1 LNVDV
6 VFLNVDLCM
15 DIKHIL
21 MFNLGEVMSVGVP
34 WTSIALTSL
43 LASQQ
48 FFVTGHQ
55 ATIAGIQWTAAFH
68 GFREDHTTV
77 WLPALLVSLNTFA
90 SHILCTLSLPLLI
103 YWPFTRGRWMA
114 NHHEKTVDE
123 DKGEFLL
130 NVKGGEEAHRR
141 VYLLIVRFM
150 LLSAIKV
157 TAVSHLFLLFITY
170 VNQRFERLALKVL
183 YSGHPVITYCPTVA

>member
-1 LNVDV
+1 
-6 VFLNVDLCM
+6 M
-15 DIKHIL
+15 
-21 MFNLGEVMSVGVP
+21 LGEAMPIGIP
-34 WTSIALTSL
+34 WTSISLVSL

-77 WLPALLVSLNTFA
+77 WLPAVLVSLNTFA
-90 SHILCTLSLPLLI
+90 SHILHALSLPLLI

-114 NHHEKTVDE
+114 NQHENTVE
-123 DKGEFLL
+123 QDKGEFLL
-130 NVKGGEEAHRR
+130 NVKGGEEVKSH
-141 VYLLIVRFM
+141 VYVLVVRLL

-157 TAVSHLFLLFITY
+157 ITACL
-170 VNQRFERLALKVL
+170 
-183 YSGHPVITYCPTVA
+183 

>member
-1 LNVDV
+1 
-6 VFLNVDLCM
+6 M
-15 DIKHIL
+15 
-21 MFNLGEVMSVGVP
+21 LGEDTSVGVP
-34 WTSIALTSL
+34 WTSVALISL

-90 SHILCTLSLPLLI
+90 SHILHTLSLPLLI

-114 NHHEKTVDE
+114 NQREKSIKQ

-130 NVKGGEEAHRR
+130 NVDGGEEVKHQ
-141 VYLLIVRFM
+141 VYLLVIRFL

-157 TAVSHLFLLFITY
+157 MTAYESHFFLMLIMY
-170 VNQRFERLALKVL
+170 ANLIACLNM
-183 YSGHPVITYCPTVA
+183 YCAVGIK